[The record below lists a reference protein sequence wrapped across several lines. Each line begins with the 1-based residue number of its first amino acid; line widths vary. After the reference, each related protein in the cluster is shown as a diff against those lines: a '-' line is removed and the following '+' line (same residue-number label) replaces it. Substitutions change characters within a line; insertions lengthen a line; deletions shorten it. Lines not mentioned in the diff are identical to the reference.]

1 MSAYKE
7 FTVSPRF
14 RTGLIASRL
23 SSGALLVAWLLC
35 GSAAAQEVMMD
46 PSMEGMPY
54 ESVLDESA
62 YLGQTPLRIWHRTRG
77 YGEETGETAF
87 GTHWATPTAGGLAFI
102 DGQMRVGNADT
113 DLSINLG
120 GGLRWRSDD
129 YFTGSP
135 RILGFSFWYDGE
147 DTQLDNYFNQLG
159 VSFERLG
166 EMVDLRFN
174 ANFPLEDVKTGDDV
188 TFTGATAFVGN
199 NLGRG
204 TLVDADASLRVID
217 FEIAPRLFNLNAW
230 FYAGGYQMDGEGVSE
245 FGEKGGVRGY
255 ITNDLALDVG
265 VTDDQQFGTNTVVQ
279 IIWTPGRTSATLSS
293 WSHNIDDRM
302 REQVYR
308 NSYVAVSQTQ
318 IAGAT
323 TLTDAVGDE
332 IRIVHVDSTAAPG
345 GDGTFEN
352 PLNSISSVNANSQ
365 VGDIILVHSGS
376 TFNAQNV
383 TLKDAQR
390 FLGEGNNETHLI
402 VTTELGETEIPET
415 APGAGALA
423 KPTIT
428 NSIGPAAVILA
439 GGNDEVD
446 GLARME
452 VSNFQITGG
461 MRGVYSPTGVGAVS
475 VNRMMIAN
483 TTGDGIELTPLVETL
498 ANNTTRVRF
507 TPTIDDVMFTNIGG
521 DDIDINATTAEPAT
535 TAISETIAI
544 SDITSD
550 DGDGVGIRL
559 TNTKRAATI
568 ADFDWDGGTTGQGAL
583 RIEDAGTQAAVTMN
597 GTNTIT
603 GGVTGVAGQGYA
615 IALVDSAATHTVTG
629 TTITNTGGASI
640 LASGGTAGMNFTG
653 FIEQTAN
660 NVAILSA
667 TDGHD
672 GSLTFTE
679 LVAGDGVINATTGS
693 GLQFDNAD
701 GVYTFNDN
709 VSLVGTSA
717 AINAIN
723 GSDAVITISDG
734 TFTNT
739 TGTALNFA
747 GGESSM
753 IFTGQI
759 TQTANNATILNVTG
773 GHSGTLSFNEL
784 TDGSEVVVATMGSGL
799 NFNNADGAYNFN
811 DGITLTGTSAGIT
824 IDNDSDGTFAFTDAD
839 NEITNTTGTAV
850 SILDSAANFTYA
862 GEISTDNAS
871 GRPVLIRDNDG
882 GSATFTSR
890 IESTGQGILSEN
902 NTGGSV
908 LFSGQV
914 VLNTDAQNAVT
925 IQGNTAGS
933 TQFNNIQITTD
944 EGAGFFATAPNGSTA
959 TITVTGSANTIT
971 TDEGVALS
979 LNNLAVGGSGI
990 AFQSVNSNSTT
1001 NGIFLNDITGG
1012 TVTIGSGNTPGTG
1025 GTIASTGTAISI
1037 TDAANVTLNN
1047 MILSSVNGQG
1057 VDYNVTLSAASRL
1070 TMARNNIGNTQLEG
1084 VRLNL
1089 QDAATLANIT
1099 LNNNTI
1105 NNASDDEA
1113 VLLTTSGTGI
1123 KTVNLAVQNAN
1134 NISND
1139 SATAPAAN
1147 FIAGLNTTLN
1157 ATVLNNTFN
1166 NTNAAPGAP
1175 FRMQSQTG
1183 SSVVRLNLNGNN
1195 ATATSGD
1202 EYFLVETLGN
1212 FSVEDLATA
1221 DANNGG
1227 EINFSPNQAAFTD
1240 DPGSI
1245 PTP

>member
-1 MSAYKE
+1 M
-7 FTVSPRF
+7 SPRF

-35 GSAAAQEVMMD
+35 GSAAAQEIMMD
-46 PSMEGMPY
+46 PAMEGMPY
-54 ESVLDESA
+54 QSVLDESA

-77 YGEETGETAF
+77 MGEETGETAF

-113 DLSINLG
+113 DLSVNLG
-120 GGLRWRSDD
+120 GGIRWRSDD

-135 RILGFSFWYDGE
+135 RILGVSVWYDGE

-159 VSFERLG
+159 ISFERLG

-174 ANFPLEDVKTGDDV
+174 ANFPLEDVKTGDRV
-188 TFTGATAFVGN
+188 RFTGDTAFVGN
-199 NLGRG
+199 NLGRS
-204 TLVDADASLRVID
+204 TIVDADASLRVID

-230 FYAGGYQMDGEGVSE
+230 FYAGGYQMDGDGVSE

-279 IIWTPGRTSATLSS
+279 IIWTPGRTSATMSS

-308 NSYVAVSQTQ
+308 NSYVAVSRTQ
-318 IAGAT
+318 ITGAT
-323 TLTDAVGDE
+323 TLTDAVGDA
-332 IRIVHVDSTAAPG
+332 IRIVHVDSTASPG

-352 PLNSISSVNANSQ
+352 PLNSISDVNANSH

-376 TFNAQNV
+376 SFTGQNV
-383 TLKDAQR
+383 TLQDAQR
-390 FLGEGNNETHLI
+390 FLGEGNNETHMI
-402 VTTELGETEIPET
+402 VTTELGQIEIPET
-415 APGAGALA
+415 APGAGSLA

-439 GGNDEVD
+439 GGNDEVE

-452 VSNFQITGG
+452 VSNFQIAGG
-461 MRGVYSPTGVGAVS
+461 TRGVYSPTGVGAVS
-475 VNRMMIAN
+475 INRLMIDG

-507 TPTIDDVMFTNIGG
+507 TPTIDDVIFTNIGG
-521 DDIDINATTAEPAT
+521 DDIDLNATTTQPT
-535 TAISETIAI
+535 TVAISETITI

-568 ADFDWDGGTTGQGAL
+568 SNFDWDGGTTGLGAL
-583 RIEDAGTQAAVTMN
+583 LIEDAGTQGAVTMN

-603 GGVTGVAGQGYA
+603 GGVTGVAGAGYA
-615 IALVDSAATHTVTG
+615 IALIDSAATHTVAG

-660 NVAILSA
+660 NVAVLSA

-672 GSLTFTE
+672 GNLTFTE
-679 LVAGDGVINATTGS
+679 LTANAGVINATTGS

-717 AINAIN
+717 AVNVIN
-723 GSDAVITISDG
+723 GSDAIITITDG

-739 TGTALNFA
+739 TGTTLNFA
-747 GGESSM
+747 GGEASM

-759 TQTANNATILNVTG
+759 SQTANSTTILNVTG

-784 TDGSEVVVATMGSGL
+784 TNGSDVIVATTGDGL
-799 NFNNADGAYNFN
+799 QFNNADGAYNFN
-811 DGITLTGTSAGIT
+811 DGVNLTGTSAGIT

-862 GEISTDNAS
+862 GNISTDNAS

-902 NTGGSV
+902 NTGGAV

-925 IQGNTAGS
+925 IQNNSGGS

-944 EGAGFFATAPNGSTA
+944 EGAGFFATNGDGA
-959 TITVTGSANTIT
+959 TITVTGAANTIT

-979 LNNLAVGGSGI
+979 LNDLAVGSSGI
-990 AFQSVNSNSTT
+990 NFQSINSNSTT

-1012 TVTIGSGNTPGTG
+1012 TVTVGSGATPGTG

-1037 TDAANVTLNN
+1037 TDAANVAINN

-1057 VDYNVTLSAASRL
+1057 VDYNVTQSAASRITL
-1070 TMARNNIGNTQLEG
+1070 ARNNIGNTALEG

-1099 LNNNTI
+1099 LNGNTI
-1105 NNASDDEA
+1105 NNTSDDEA

-1123 KTVNLAVQNAN
+1123 KTVNLALQNGN
-1134 NISND
+1134 NITND

-1157 ATVLNNTFN
+1157 ATVLNSTFN
-1166 NTNAAPGAP
+1166 NTNVAPGQP
-1175 FRMQSQTG
+1175 FRMESQSG
-1183 SSVVRLNLNGNN
+1183 SSVVRLRLNANN
-1195 ATATSGD
+1195 AAATSGG

-1212 FSVEDLATA
+1212 FSVEDVATV

-1227 EINFSPNQAAFTD
+1227 EVNFSPNQAAFND